1 MIDNKEYVINRSEFN
16 DIEELPGILE
26 RRAKG
31 EILRWHISLVK
42 GDEITVETTLFK
54 KTREPMPLE
63 ETGVLFPGKSVVVSV
78 VPTGVGCDIG
88 GYAADAAP
96 STNLLASCV
105 DYLITNP
112 NAVNASNF
120 ISMDE
125 NVFYTEGYTIDLF
138 CKGELNLY
146 KPYANKVG
154 LIVEQA
160 DRTSLE
166 IVYNIINTVRAVHGV
181 DIDAD
186 CVVVTDGPIGGRCVR
201 LNSGAYVGALNDP
214 SGLFRAVEYLIRKGV
229 NAIGITSNIRD
240 LPAEEYAEHFNGK
253 HPNPIGGAEAIISHL
268 ITHTYRIPAAHAP
281 MINIKELNLKSN
293 IVDARGA
300 GEFASPSGLA
310 CVLMGLRQAP
320 QLVKN
325 NRCRIKDA
333 VNIENLLA
341 VVAPSGTLGGIPML
355 YARKYN
361 IPVIAVKENKT
372 ILDVTYD
379 KLNLKNVYEVNSYPE
394 AAGLLL
400 ALRRGISI
408 SSLYRPLETIRFQTE
423 NRQSLQ
429 PGTVPAQDRVNAR
442 R

>member
-1 MIDNKEYVINRSEFN
+1 MIDNKEYVIKRSEFR
-16 DIEELPGILE
+16 DIEDLPAILE
-26 RRAKG
+26 RKAEG
-31 EILRWHISLVK
+31 NILRWHISLVK

-54 KTREPMPLE
+54 KFSEISTFRNPVE
-63 ETGVLFPGKSVVVSV
+63 LFPGKCVAVSV

-138 CKGELNLY
+138 CKGQLNLY

-154 LIVEQA
+154 LIVEQS
-160 DRTSLE
+160 DRASLE
-166 IVYNIINTVRAVHGV
+166 IVYNIVNTVRAVHGV
-181 DIDAD
+181 DIDTD
-186 CVVVTDGPIGGRCVR
+186 CVVVTNGPVSGRCVR
-201 LNSGAYVGALNDP
+201 LNSGAYVGALDDP
-214 SGLFRAVEYLIRKGV
+214 SGLFKAVEYLIGKGV
-229 NAIGITSNIRD
+229 NAVGITSNIRD
-240 LPAEEYAEHFNGK
+240 LPAEEYAEHFDGK

-268 ITHTYRIPAAHAP
+268 ITDTYRIPAAHAP
-281 MINIKELNLKSN
+281 MLNIKKLNLKSN

-320 QLVKN
+320 QLVKSN
-325 NRCRIKDA
+325 SCRIKDA

-341 VVAPSGTLGGIPML
+341 VVAPSSTLGGIPML
-355 YARKYN
+355 YAQKFN
-361 IPVIAVKENKT
+361 IPIIAVRENKT

-379 KLNLKNVYEVNSYPE
+379 KLNLRNVYEVNSYPE
-394 AAGLLL
+394 AAGFLL

-408 SSLYRPLETIRFQTE
+408 PSLHRPLETIRF
-423 NRQSLQ
+423 
-429 PGTVPAQDRVNAR
+429 
-442 R
+442 